1 MPSHIALKQARGWR
15 RKSGKSGGGGLQLGE
30 IGFTPGRKSVM
41 SSGTG
46 LSHED
51 T

>member
-15 RKSGKSGGGGLQLGE
+15 RKGGKSEGGGLQSGK
-30 IGFTPGRKSVM
+30 IGFTPGRKPVM
-41 SSGTG
+41 STGTG
-46 LSHED
+46 LNHEA